1 MENFLG
7 EIRLFPID
15 YAPTGWT
22 LCDGRQL
29 TIQQNQALYAL
40 IGNTFGGDL
49 RTYFNVPDLRGRVP
63 IGYTTNP
70 AVKPAPVTSTYAM
83 GANGGAEGVALTQAQ
98 IPPHNHAVMA
108 QPAAANLNAPTGAF
122 YALPSNATPTT
133 MYGSASSPS
142 GLTALHPQT
151 VGVAGANAS
160 HDNMQPSLVLGF
172 YIATTGIW
180 PSRD

>member
-1 MENFLG
+1 MDPFLG
-7 EIRLFPID
+7 EIRLFSTD

-40 IGNTFGGDL
+40 IGITFGGDA

-83 GANGGAEGVALTQAQ
+83 GANGGAEGVALTQIQ

-108 QPAAANLNAPTGAF
+108 QPATANLNAPTSAF
-122 YALPSNATPTT
+122 YALPTNATPTT
-133 MYGSASSPS
+133 MYGSAASQS

-151 VGVAGANAS
+151 VSVAGANAS

-172 YIATTGIW
+172 YIATVGIW